1 MVYSDF
7 APRKTGHKTATVPLL
22 PFCFRLREMRLCR
35 RYRKGM
41 RISAFAPISLFRSI
55 SSIRFTSIGILW
67 VVLEVD
73 RLVSGKVALPMA
85 AT

>member
-1 MVYSDF
+1 MASRRTCSYELQVI
-7 APRKTGHKTATVPLL
+7 G
-22 PFCFRLREMRLCR
+22 EMRLCR

-41 RISAFAPISLFRSI
+41 RISAFAPISLFKST